1 MYHYLLLQGR
11 IFYLFGKYVT
21 KALIL
26 PLLSINLTIWS
37 ELSDF
42 IVAANAMKD
51 GEWFLGI
58 MIGITPFFAPIL
70 NTILISRS
78 STLRRHCK
86 RMNVVQNEW
95 FPFLQI
101 KGHLKNRYKLLGPNK
116 ELYTIEKQLLTA
128 HNSKKR
134 KCLIQQK
141 ALVQSEMI
149 WPLRRISCYKYFEAL
164 ESILETCL
172 QYFLLFRKTKEI
184 KNIVPFLK
192 NDYLTNGLS
201 GSLICSLFSSE
212 FSFIYF
218 TLNKW
223 MAEPFIDQTQ
233 TLLPSLN
240 VGILTIF
247 KLSLIGIVLQFS
259 RMAVVIVC
267 MNGFAFIAIYYLLH
281 RIMNH
286 FWFPNSRHLA
296 ITGTFFSMKGMYPL
310 EDTNTN
316 RTFYRSLLYAF
327 LEIAILWIL
336 SFISGFFGHLIKP
349 EIVESPSILVLFSIF
364 LLANPIGVY
373 LQLHTLRKNN
383 VFAACAC
390 GDVDM
395 LREMMSRP
403 SININAVDQYHRTGF
418 IIGCQYGQ
426 TEVVN
431 FFLKCKKRDD
441 IDFNKQANSGL
452 TGFHIACIRGHYK
465 VVSLIV
471 QHASELGIN
480 LFQKDCEGQTGFEM
494 WPEIFIETDSEIQL
508 KKC

>member
-1 MYHYLLLQGR
+1 M
-11 IFYLFGKYVT
+11 
-21 KALIL
+21 
-26 PLLSINLTIWS
+26 SINLTIWS

-201 GSLICSLFSSE
+201 I
-212 FSFIYF
+212 
-218 TLNKW
+218 W
-223 MAEPFIDQTQ
+223 
-233 TLLPSLN
+233 
-240 VGILTIF
+240 
-247 KLSLIGIVLQFS
+247 
-259 RMAVVIVC
+259 
-267 MNGFAFIAIYYLLH
+267 FIAMQL
-281 RIMNH
+281 
-286 FWFPNSRHLA
+286 
-296 ITGTFFSMKGMYPL
+296 
-310 EDTNTN
+310 
-316 RTFYRSLLYAF
+316 
-327 LEIAILWIL
+327 IL
-336 SFISGFFGHLIKP
+336 
-349 EIVESPSILVLFSIF
+349 
-364 LLANPIGVY
+364 
-373 LQLHTLRKNN
+373 
-383 VFAACAC
+383 
-390 GDVDM
+390 
-395 LREMMSRP
+395 
-403 SININAVDQYHRTGF
+403 
-418 IIGCQYGQ
+418 
-426 TEVVN
+426 
-431 FFLKCKKRDD
+431 
-441 IDFNKQANSGL
+441 
-452 TGFHIACIRGHYK
+452 
-465 VVSLIV
+465 
-471 QHASELGIN
+471 
-480 LFQKDCEGQTGFEM
+480 
-494 WPEIFIETDSEIQL
+494 
-508 KKC
+508 